1 MSNIAKII
9 RSDGEEAVQLP
20 PGFQFEGDTVRIRRD
35 GEAVI
40 LEPIVD
46 EWAWLEAIAVKLDP
60 ASSMPSWK
68 PRMKMCRSKTA
79 RRSTNSDALSA

>member
-46 EWAWLEAIAVKLDP
+46 EWSWLEAIAVKLDP
-60 ASSMPSWK
+60 DVL
-68 PRMKMCRSKTA
+68 
-79 RRSTNSDALSA
+79 DAILKATDEDVPQQDRPALDEL

>member
-9 RSDGEEAVQLP
+9 RSDGAEAVQLP

-46 EWAWLEAIAVKLDP
+46 EWGWLEAIAVKLDLDVLDAILKATDEDVPQQDRP
-60 ASSMPSWK
+60 AL
-68 PRMKMCRSKTA
+68 
-79 RRSTNSDALSA
+79 DEL

>member
-60 ASSMPSWK
+60 DVL
-68 PRMKMCRSKTA
+68 
-79 RRSTNSDALSA
+79 DAILKATDEDVPQQDRPALDEL

>member
-46 EWAWLEAIAVKLDP
+46 EWGWLEAIAVKLDP
-60 ASSMPSWK
+60 DVL
-68 PRMKMCRSKTA
+68 
-79 RRSTNSDALSA
+79 DAILKATDEDVPQQDRPALDEL

>member
-46 EWAWLEAIAVKLDP
+46 EWAWLEAIAVKLDLDVLDAILKATDEDVPQQDRP
-60 ASSMPSWK
+60 AL
-68 PRMKMCRSKTA
+68 
-79 RRSTNSDALSA
+79 DEL